1 MIDTL
6 WPNLEIVAQNCGLI
20 DPYDPQN
27 AALFRG
33 EEAFES
39 AVTGRARWSKP
50 SPEPALDAD
59 FEGVLLDC
67 IDQNASMI
75 SALARELARVIAG
88 FYGAGEKPILVAI
101 LRAGVP
107 ITALLSV
114 LLQEKWGETVPTRA
128 FSLFYGLGW
137 DEHALEK
144 IVAEFPGRPL
154 LFVDGWTSGG
164 NVAVE
169 LKRAFAAWK
178 RAGKPDFTRGQNPQ
192 LAVLCDPRGKAD
204 FSAVKADLF
213 VPSACF
219 TAPETLGFSRGFARG
234 EDEMFGVYEF
244 PRSLLKPAWVEKW
257 LETLNASPAPL
268 PPNRRGQTESPPSGV
283 RVDVNEVVR
292 ALINRDPRE
301 IWLCDEE
308 FVARKQLAPLLHLA
322 KLRGVPVRFGRQEPR
337 RWGAR
342 AAALM
347 A

>member
-1 MIDTL
+1 MIITP
-6 WPNLEIVAQNCGLI
+6 WPNLEIIAQNRGI
-20 DPYDPQN
+20 VDPYRSEN

-33 EEAFES
+33 EEAFDA

-59 FEGVLLDC
+59 FESVLLDS
-67 IDQNASMI
+67 IDQNAAII
-75 SALARELARVIAG
+75 SGLARELARVIAE
-88 FYGAGEKPILVAI
+88 FYGADDKPILVAI

-107 ITALLSV
+107 ITALLS
-114 LLQEKWGETVPTRA
+114 LLLEEKWGETVPTRA

-137 DEHALEK
+137 DEKALEN

-164 NVAVE
+164 NVAIE
-169 LKRAFAAWK
+169 LKRAFEGWK
-178 RAGKPDFTRGQNPQ
+178 RAGKADFTRGQNPK

-204 FSAVKADLF
+204 FRAVRADLF

-219 TAPETLGFSRGFARG
+219 TAPETLGFSRGFALG
-234 EDEMFGVYEF
+234 ENEMFGVYEF
-244 PRSLLKPAWVEKW
+244 PSALLKPLWLQKW
-257 LETLNASPAPL
+257 LEVLDAAPAPL
-268 PPNRRGQTESPPSGV
+268 PPDEGAQTEAPPPNV

-308 FVARKQLAPLLHLA
+308 LAARKHLAPLLHLA
-322 KLRGVPVRFGRQEPR
+322 KLRSVPVRFGSEKPR
-337 RWGAR
+337 RWGAI
-342 AAALM
+342 AAAQM